1 MSLDLELLSP
11 GDKPALLGV
20 SSGDLLTISHSA
32 LIELGYK
39 VHISENHEEFLTR
52 FSQFPYQVVVMEETF
67 GGVLREDNAALNE
80 LKVMPMNQRRHAVA
94 ILLGDEFHTLDPMEA
109 FRQSVHAV
117 VNRADMD
124 KAQLIFQQVVSD
136 FTSFL
141 HVYRGVQEKLAEV
154 GI

>member
-1 MSLDLELLSP
+1 MSLDLEILSP
-11 GDKPALLGV
+11 DDKPALLGV

-39 VHISENHEEFLTR
+39 VHIAENHEEFLTR
-52 FSQFPYQVVVMEETF
+52 FGQFQYQAVVLEETF
-67 GGVLREDNAALNE
+67 GGVPVAENAALTS
-80 LKVMPMNQRRHAVA
+80 LQLMPMNQRRHAVI
-94 ILLGDEFHTLDPMEA
+94 ILLGDSCETLNAMEA

-136 FTSFL
+136 ATAFL
-141 HVYRGVQEKLAEV
+141 HVYRTTQDKLTQM
-154 GI
+154 GR

>member
-1 MSLDLELLSP
+1 MSLELELLSP

-52 FSQFPYQVVVMEETF
+52 FGQYPYQVVILEETF
-67 GGVLREDNAALNE
+67 GGVVPEENAALNE
-80 LKVMPMNQRRHAVA
+80 LRLMPMNQRRHSVV
-94 ILLGDEFHTLDPMEA
+94 ILLGDNFETLNPMEA

-124 KAQLIFQQVVSD
+124 KAPLILQQVVSD
-136 FTSFL
+136 VTSFL
-141 HVYRGVQEKLAEV
+141 HIYRGVQERMVEAGV
-154 GI
+154 